1 MAQFVDT
8 LGVMYAGR
16 LVETGTLRQL
26 LREPKHPYTQ
36 MLIDSLPSLERKDR
50 KRGDLRGIPG
60 TAPSLY
66 ALPSGCPFHP
76 RCPQAMD
83 ICSMEVP
90 VLKVVNDG
98 QTDSPTD
105 NLAEQHAACLLY

>member
-1 MAQFVDT
+1 
-8 LGVMYAGR
+8 
-16 LVETGTLRQL
+16 
-26 LREPKHPYTQ
+26 

-83 ICSMEVP
+83 SCSDDEP
-90 VLKVVNDG
+90 VLKVLSNGTSDDDVK
-98 QTDSPTD
+98 QR
-105 NLAEQHAACLLY
+105 AACLLY

>member
-1 MAQFVDT
+1 MLFRSFVDR

-16 LVETGTLRQL
+16 MVESGSLRQL
-26 LREPKHPYTQ
+26 VRDPKHPYTQ
-36 MLIDSLPSLERKDR
+36 LLIDSLPSLERHDR

-76 RCPQAMD
+76 RCPQAMER
-83 ICSMEVP
+83 CSIEEPDLKILETPAAGSHQREV
-90 VLKVVNDG
+90 
-98 QTDSPTD
+98 
-105 NLAEQHAACLLY
+105 ACLLY

>member
-83 ICSMEVP
+83 SCSDDEP
-90 VLKVVNDG
+90 VLKVLSNGTSDDDVK
-98 QTDSPTD
+98 QR
-105 NLAEQHAACLLY
+105 AACLLY